1 MQKNESLYNVGDKV
15 RFRTR
20 EISHHACRMAGTAI
34 STNLEDYP
42 EQEAIGTINQ
52 MFEMFGDKDFMY
64 IIYEEHGFLCS
75 MVFPEDIIEK
85 ICSE

>member
-1 MQKNESLYNVGDKV
+1 MHKNDITYNVGDKV

-20 EISHHACRMAGTAI
+20 EISHHACRMAGTAT

-52 MFEMFGDKDFMY
+52 MFEMFDGKDFMY

-85 ICSE
+85 VCCE

>member
-52 MFEMFGDKDFMY
+52 MFEMFDGKDFMY
-64 IIYEEHGFLCS
+64 IIYEEHGFSCS
-75 MVFPEDIIEK
+75 MVYQEDIIEK
-85 ICSE
+85 IKE

>member
-52 MFEMFGDKDFMY
+52 MFDGKDFMY
-64 IIYEEHGFLCS
+64 IIYEKHGFLCS